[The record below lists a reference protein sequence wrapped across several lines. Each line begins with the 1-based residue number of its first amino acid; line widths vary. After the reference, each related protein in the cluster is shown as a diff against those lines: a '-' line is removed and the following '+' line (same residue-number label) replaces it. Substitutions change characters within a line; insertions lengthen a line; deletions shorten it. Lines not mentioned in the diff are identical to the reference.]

1 MGDCFLNKCAIKK
14 QETLVLFDLSI
25 RERNKELVL
34 LMPVKA
40 NLNL

>member
-1 MGDCFLNKCAIKK
+1 M
-14 QETLVLFDLSI
+14 LFDLSI

-40 NLNL
+40 NLNLWGVLAASR